1 MYFHSFQV
9 THQQPSLKLLRKDRM
24 KTTQGRPERLF
35 HSQEGDQRDG
45 STVRSAVFLQKTK
58 LAPKLA
64 CPKLPLIPSDLK
76 PLVL

>member
-1 MYFHSFQV
+1 MYFHFFPDHSSAAFSQAL
-9 THQQPSLKLLRKDRM
+9 TQRQNENHTRETGEMDPQSGDR
-24 KTTQGRPERLF
+24 
-35 HSQEGDQRDG
+35 RDG